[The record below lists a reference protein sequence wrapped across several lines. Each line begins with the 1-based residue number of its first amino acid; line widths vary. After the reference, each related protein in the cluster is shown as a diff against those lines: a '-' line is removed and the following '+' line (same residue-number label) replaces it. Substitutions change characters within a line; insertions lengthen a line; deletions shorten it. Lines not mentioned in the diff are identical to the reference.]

1 MLLLMLA
8 EESVEVEGEDVAQSP
23 PPAIHREQ
31 LGLLKHYPL
40 KKVGDI
46 VAQGHKKSSD
56 FLTNPGNFHIFRG
69 SHLERCR
76 KQEEFLSQ
84 DEGNRG

>member
-69 SHLERCR
+69 SFHR
-76 KQEEFLSQ
+76 KEPSTRGGAFL
-84 DEGNRG
+84 

>member
-8 EESVEVEGEDVAQSP
+8 EESVEVEGEDVPQSP

-56 FLTNPGNFHIFRG
+56 LYHLTYHNCPKYSQHT
-69 SHLERCR
+69 L
-76 KQEEFLSQ
+76 KQ
-84 DEGNRG
+84 